1 MKICRKMGFFDEN
14 QPKMGFFDENLP
26 KIQREFKID
35 EF

>member
-1 MKICRKMGFFDEN
+1 MGFFDEN